1 MSGCPGAFFGNNRGA
16 QAVKTNMNSLL
27 LGTALVVGSGAC
39 CAAAPAPALRD
50 LNGVLRRP
58 LAAQGARGVVL
69 VFIADDCPIS
79 NSYAPEISRLAA
91 RCAAKGVAFT
101 LVNTDTQVSADQ
113 VKKHGMEYGLT
124 CRTLLDPGHL
134 LTKYAGATA
143 TPEAVILCAERDAGI
158 PGAHRQPVCGLRESA
173 SAGDHARSAG
183 RSGCVFGTQSRHQ
196 SRNQAGR
203 VLYLKRMQHTGLKP
217 HADITEPT
225 GVG

>member
-1 MSGCPGAFFGNNRGA
+1 
-16 QAVKTNMNSLL
+16 MNSLL

-143 TPEAVILCAERDAGI
+143 TPEAVLYAPNGTLVYRGRIDNRYVDFGKARPQATTHDLRDAVDAFL
-158 PGAHRQPVCGLRESA
+158 AHKAVTNRETKPV
-173 SAGDHARSAG
+173 
-183 RSGCVFGTQSRHQ
+183 GC
-196 SRNQAGR
+196 
-203 VLYLKRMQHTGLKP
+203 Y
-217 HADITEPT
+217 I
-225 GVG
+225 